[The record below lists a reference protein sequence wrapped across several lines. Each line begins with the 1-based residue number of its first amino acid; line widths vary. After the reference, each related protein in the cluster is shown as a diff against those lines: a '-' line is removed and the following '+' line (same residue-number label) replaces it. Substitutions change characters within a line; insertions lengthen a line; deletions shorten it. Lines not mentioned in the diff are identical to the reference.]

1 MISDIQDT
9 IVALS
14 SAPGQGGRAIVRL
27 SGPSAFEISFTF
39 FKPTDQQ
46 SAATSVP
53 TIQYSVPDTGTVRRR
68 HEGFLRLP
76 EFQPSIPAS
85 LLAWPGPKTYTGQNL
100 AEIHLLSCPPLVDLL
115 AAN

>member
-1 MISDIQDT
+1 MIADIQDT

-39 FKPTDQQ
+39 FESTDQQ
-46 SAATSVP
+46 SAADSGLTEM
-53 TIQYSVPDTGTVRRR
+53 VRRR
-68 HEGFLRLP
+68 HEGFLCLP

-85 LLAWPGPKTYTGQNL
+85 LLAWPGQKTLNGTTE
-100 AEIHLLSCPPLVDLL
+100 AIFSLLPPPLCGGI
-115 AAN
+115 